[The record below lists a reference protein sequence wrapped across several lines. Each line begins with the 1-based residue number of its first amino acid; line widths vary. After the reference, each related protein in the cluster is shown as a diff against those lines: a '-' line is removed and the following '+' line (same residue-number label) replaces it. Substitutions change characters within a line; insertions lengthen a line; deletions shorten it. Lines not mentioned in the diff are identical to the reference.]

1 MLLIEEGILVAV
13 IVVILFMCAI
23 VMGVLFGLVIGLKLR
38 LDRYDKKIKELSK
51 AISVNEDY
59 LTAIDERTIDIYN
72 YVRRKS

>member
-1 MLLIEEGILVAV
+1 MLLIKEEFLVAV
-13 IVVILFMCAI
+13 IFVILFMCAI
-23 VMGVLFGLVIGLKLR
+23 LMGALFGLVIGIKLR
-38 LDRYDKKIKELSK
+38 LDRYDKKVKELSK

>member
-1 MLLIEEGILVAV
+1 MAV
-13 IVVILFMCAI
+13 IFVILFMCTI
-23 VMGVLFGLVIGLKLR
+23 LMGALFGLVIGLKLR
-38 LDRYDKKIKELSK
+38 LDRYDKKVKELSK

>member
-1 MLLIEEGILVAV
+1 
-13 IVVILFMCAI
+13 MCAI
-23 VMGVLFGLVIGLKLR
+23 LMGALFGLVIGLKLR

-59 LTAIDERTIDIYN
+59 LTAIDERTIDIYD